1 MEKHCS
7 ACSAECVYTPTSPRG
22 DGESPTRHRSR
33 QSFFPFTL
41 WCRRPWFFLELCPSQ
56 NHAQERRVS
65 RGKMGSR
72 RVRAFSSWA
81 STAVTIAVLAAV
93 SLISFL
99 PSPHSEPACS
109 ESSPACPPYV
119 APSSF
124 APWLFADAVLDL
136 PSAGH
141 EDRPLFGLRGDP
153 QEAPNTALLFAPR
166 RLGATEDSEKQA
178 KSVSDLAN
186 PLDVVGV
193 LAIGIA
199 SIIAVA
205 AGAGGGAIYVPIMIL
220 VMGFT
225 VYEATATSQALMFG
239 GSLAGTSLNLFRR
252 HPYADR
258 PAIDLDLVLLMGP
271 MQIAGATFGLVINR
285 CWPVYL
291 IMALLVVLLFATAYK
306 TFRQMMRLKHEG
318 AAARKQLEQ
327 RSGSLCE
334 ALEEEEQEEERAR
347 RSRVAGDNVKSGSDP
362 RGPCLSA
369 DAEPAATADNET
381 LEGRGVEK
389 PGAAKRDLE
398 LVTVTQSETENS
410 DGDAERLK
418 AKREINSH
426 AANADPKSSEEE
438 KGSGFADSSPGA
450 VRLPFPQSLRY
461 ALRGHSP
468 IKWFAMFVVYAI
480 NLAFT
485 IIKGGPRTRWE
496 IVSYCGSA
504 YWGVYVLGAAFLM
517 SCSYA
522 AAMWLWR
529 NNEKERGK
537 IEVEGTTRAQPKKG
551 ELEYS
556 FAHVH
561 SLMGISLV
569 AGMMAG
575 IIGIGGGLILGPFLL
590 VKGVP
595 PAVTTSVNTTMIL
608 FTSSSAAA
616 ISVASGNA
624 PWDYCL
630 LLFGVCFL
638 TTLIGKALVDKFV
651 KRYHA
656 DYILVLLLL
665 VIMLGSVVC
674 TVVSGILT
682 IKKGDP
688 RDMSFKSPCY

>member
-1 MEKHCS
+1 
-7 ACSAECVYTPTSPRG
+7 
-22 DGESPTRHRSR
+22 
-33 QSFFPFTL
+33 
-41 WCRRPWFFLELCPSQ
+41 
-56 NHAQERRVS
+56 
-65 RGKMGSR
+65 MGSR

-81 STAVTIAVLAAV
+81 STAVTIAVLVAV

-119 APSSF
+119 ATSSF

-141 EDRPLFGLRGDP
+141 EDRLLFGLRGDP

-347 RSRVAGDNVKSGSDP
+347 LSRVAGDNVKSGSDP

-426 AANADPKSSEEE
+426 AANGAEDKEQGETVQAAADASPHHGASEGSEYRITTPCPDPKSSEEE